1 MKNLN
6 NTLKFSICRLTDL
19 DEIEEIEK
27 RSFADPWS
35 KNLLISEFE
44 NELVSFFCLYIEDH
58 VVGYISLSKI
68 LDEGNI
74 NNVAVHPDH
83 RGKGYGKYLIDRITE
98 YALNCKLSF
107 VTLEVRE
114 SNFPAIL
121 LYEKTGFITLGKRKN
136 YYKNPEEDA
145 LIMIKKLK

>member
-6 NTLKFSICRLTDL
+6 NTLNFSICRLTDL

-27 RSFADPWS
+27 RSFADPWT
-35 KNLLISEFE
+35 KNLLVSELE
-44 NELVSFFCLYIEDH
+44 NELVSFFCLYIEDQ

-74 NNVAVHPDH
+74 NNIAVHPDH
-83 RGKGYGKYLIDRITE
+83 REKGYGKYLIDKITE
-98 YALNCKLSF
+98 YALNHKISF
-107 VTLEVRE
+107 ITLEVRE
-114 SNFPAIL
+114 SNLPAIL
-121 LYEKTGFITLGKRKN
+121 LYEKTGFIILGKRKH